1 MSLQRW
7 PITVVGGGVVGL
19 AAAQA
24 LTAAGFDVGVIEQGP
39 SPVADAHDLRMY
51 AIAPGAAQALP
62 AGVLDDPAH
71 QVFTDMQVWHAERAG
86 ALRFTAAEARAPALG
101 WIAPESVLRQALWA
115 ALPTHRCWSGASV
128 VDLTHH
134 DDGLSLMLDDGR
146 VVRSQLVVACDG
158 ARSPMR
164 ARAGIDVHAWSYP
177 ARGLVA
183 DIRAGQPHAQ
193 TCWQRFLPDSV
204 VALLPRQ
211 GGHYSL
217 VWSTP
222 EADALA
228 ALDDAAFG
236 AALTAAFGGELGAL
250 DVCSPRRLFP
260 LSAQHAEAYVAGRIV
275 LVGDAAH
282 TVHPLAGQGVNL
294 GLGDALEL
302 VSVLRQARDA
312 GRDWT
317 QPRVLAR
324 YQRARRAANA
334 EMIALTD
341 ALSRGFAPGIPGLSD
356 VLDQGLRW
364 VNQLTPVKALLIR
377 RAMGLTQN

>member
-7 PITVVGGGVVGL
+7 AITVVGGGVVGL
-19 AAAQA
+19 ATAHA
-24 LTAAGFDVGVIEQGP
+24 LAAAGFDVGLIEQGP
-39 SPVADAHDLRMY
+39 PPTPDPNDLRMY

-62 AGVLDDPAH
+62 PGLLDDPAH
-71 QVFTDMQVWHAERAG
+71 QVFTDMRVWHAELAG
-86 ALRFTAAEARAPALG
+86 ALSFSAAQAGVPALG
-101 WIAPESVLRQALWA
+101 WIAPESVLRAALWK
-115 ALPTHRCWSGASV
+115 ALPAQRCWGGVAV
-128 VDLTHH
+128 TEITHH
-134 DDGLSLMLDDGR
+134 DDGLSLLLDDGR
-146 VVRSQLVVACDG
+146 VVRSQLVIACDG
-158 ARSPMR
+158 ARSPLR
-164 ARAGIDVHAWSYP
+164 ERAGIDVHAWAYP
-177 ARGLVA
+177 AKGLVA
-183 DIRAGQPHAQ
+183 DIRAEHAHER

-204 VALLPRQ
+204 IALLPRV
-211 GGHYSL
+211 GGDYSL

-228 ALDDAAFG
+228 AMDAAAFG
-236 AALTAAFGGELGAL
+236 AALSAAFDDELGTL
-250 DVCSPRRLFP
+250 TLVGERRVFP

-302 VSVLRQARDA
+302 TRVLQQARGA

-341 ALSRGFAPGIPGLSD
+341 ALSRGFAPSIPGLSD

-377 RAMGLTQN
+377 RAMGL

>member
-7 PITVVGGGVVGL
+7 QITVVGGGVVGL
-19 AAAQA
+19 ATAQA
-24 LTAAGFDVGVIEQGP
+24 LTAAGFDVGLIEQGP
-39 SPVADAHDLRMY
+39 PPVADPQDLRMY

-62 AGVLDDPAH
+62 AGMLDDPAH
-71 QVFTDMQVWHAERAG
+71 QAFTEMQVWHAERAG
-86 ALRFTAAEARAPALG
+86 ALVFSAAEARVPVLG
-101 WIAPESVLRQALWA
+101 WIAPESVLRSALWQS
-115 ALPTHRCWSGASV
+115 LPSDRCWSGATVS
-128 VDLTHH
+128 DLTHH
-134 DDGLSLMLDDGR
+134 EDGLSLWLDDGR

-158 ARSPMR
+158 ARSPLR
-164 ARAGIDVHAWSYP
+164 ERAGIELNAWTYS

-183 DIRAGQPHAQ
+183 DIRAERPHTQ
-193 TCWQRFLPDSV
+193 TCWQRFLPDAV

-222 EADALA
+222 QAEALA

-236 AALTAAFGGELGAL
+236 AALTAVFDGELGAL
-250 DVCSPRRLFP
+250 EVCSPRRLFP

-302 VSVLRQARDA
+302 VKVLSQARDA
-312 GRDWT
+312 DRDWT

-334 EMIALTD
+334 DMIVLTD
-341 ALSRGFAPGIPGLSD
+341 ALSRGFAPSIPGLSD

-364 VNQLTPVKALLIR
+364 VNQLPPVKALLIR
-377 RAMGLTQN
+377 RAMGLPLS